1 MWVRLCV
8 LVICLGVAQLQ
19 GASDERLPTLR
30 VGSDVYMN
38 VTVTSV
44 TATHIYFFHSRG
56 MGNAKLKDLEPGM
69 QKHFHYNPAKA
80 AETESQHAQAN
91 ALYRQSLSSSP
102 EPKPAPAPSQPSAPE
117 ATRIDD
123 AIPPHQISAKSF
135 LNHAAPDLKVEQWL
149 TPEPNTRGKFVL
161 VDFWATWCGP
171 CRRSIPHLNTLADT
185 FKDRLVVIGISDQT
199 ESEVR
204 RMTNPLITY
213 AVGIDTQRRTCD
225 TLQVKGIPHALLI
238 DPKGIVRFEGH
249 PEYLNA
255 NNLAGLLA
263 KYSE

>member
-1 MWVRLCV
+1 MRLRICV
-8 LVICLGVAQLQ
+8 LVICLAAARVQSAE
-19 GASDERLPTLR
+19 DERLPTLR
-30 VGSDVYMN
+30 VGSDVYTN

-56 MGNAKLKDLEPGM
+56 MGNAKLKDLDPAM
-69 QKHFHYNPAKA
+69 QKHFHYNATKA
-80 AETESQHAQAN
+80 AETESQRTQAN
-91 ALYRQSLSSSP
+91 ALYRQSLAANP
-102 EPKPAPAPSQPSAPE
+102 APKPAPAPSESRAPE
-117 ATRIDD
+117 ATRIED
-123 AIPPHQISAKSF
+123 AIPPHPISAKSF
-135 LNHAAPDLKVEQWL
+135 LNLPAPDLKVEQWL
-149 TPEPNTRGKFVL
+149 TPEPNTQGKFVL

-171 CRRSIPHLNTLADT
+171 CRHSIPHLNTLADT
-185 FKDRLVVIGISDQT
+185 FKDRLVVIGVSDQT

-225 TLQVKGIPHALLI
+225 TLEIKGIPHALLI

-249 PEYLNA
+249 PDYLNA
-255 NNLAGLLA
+255 NNLAGVLA